1 MDWCTDGSIMKGIIV
16 WVVVVVVNDC
26 CCNLDQL
33 IVGTVL
39 SNLFPD
45 AQFFVR
51 M

>member
-1 MDWCTDGSIMKGIIV
+1 LGCCCWWWWWCI
-16 WVVVVVVNDC
+16 
-26 CCNLDQL
+26 CNLDEL

-45 AQFFVR
+45 AQFFVG